1 MGKID
6 AAHDFFYTPI
16 VCSGRPFPFG
26 IAGDPDHRSLAR
38 PHSDAIRHAF
48 QSAHRAGCTQFSQRG
63 SRERSESA
71 DQLDL
76 PRVRPFGLALLCLWS
91 FHPMSFE
98 NLGLAP
104 FLLRALSE
112 QGYENPTP
120 IQEQAIP
127 LALEGRDLLA
137 GAQTGT
143 GKTAAFGL
151 PLLQH
156 LGTHPQAVNGP
167 RKPRALVLAPTREL
181 ATQVHDSL
189 RSYSKYLRIPSAC
202 IYGGVGMGNQFDVL
216 RRGVDLLVACPGR
229 LIDHLERRSVDLSG
243 IEILVL
249 DEADRMLDMGF
260 LPSIKKILAKLP
272 RQNRQTLLFSATFEE
287 SIKQLA
293 LEFMRDPAQIQVTP
307 KNTVAETITHR
318 VHPVDGARKRELLLH
333 LLAQDS
339 REQTLVF
346 GRTKHGCDK
355 LATFLEK
362 SGIKTA
368 AIHGNKSQGQR
379 LRALGDFKAGRVTV
393 LVATDIA
400 ARGIDINELPKVINY
415 DLPMV
420 PEDYV
425 HRIGRTG
432 RNGSTGQAIS
442 LVAQDEAKLLRQIV
456 RLLDKDMDI
465 RDVPGFEPQTPIRW
479 GNSAPGKAEVPG
491 GDRSPRKHARRPH
504 GDAPRHAHAGAKTG
518 GGQRDGAGR
527 GASRGAG
534 NGAPRGGAPSGQR
547 RGGGGRGPGGGGR
560 AS

>member
-1 MGKID
+1 
-6 AAHDFFYTPI
+6 
-16 VCSGRPFPFG
+16 
-26 IAGDPDHRSLAR
+26 
-38 PHSDAIRHAF
+38 
-48 QSAHRAGCTQFSQRG
+48 
-63 SRERSESA
+63 
-71 DQLDL
+71 
-76 PRVRPFGLALLCLWS
+76 
-91 FHPMSFE
+91 MSFE
-98 NLGLAP
+98 SLGLAP

-112 QGYENPTP
+112 QGYETPTA

-127 LALEGRDLLA
+127 LALAGRDLLA

-156 LGTHPQAVNGP
+156 LATNSQEVSSGGP
-167 RKPRALVLAPTREL
+167 RKPRALILTPTREL

-189 RSYSKYLRIPSAC
+189 RGYSKYLRIPSAC
-202 IYGGVGMGNQFDVL
+202 IYGGVGMGNQLDIL

-229 LIDHLERRSVDLSG
+229 LIDHIERRSIDLSG
-243 IEILVL
+243 IEVLVL

-260 LPSIKKILAKLP
+260 LPSIKRILAKLP
-272 RQNRQTLLFSATFEE
+272 KQNRQTLLFSATFEE

-355 LATFLEK
+355 LAAFLDK

-379 LRALGDFKAGRVTV
+379 LRALADFKAGRVTV

-400 ARGIDINELPKVINY
+400 ARGIDINELPKVINF

-420 PEDYV
+420 AEDYV

-432 RNGSTGQAIS
+432 RNGATGEAIS
-442 LVAQDEAKLLRQIV
+442 LVAQDEVKLLRQIV
-456 RLLDKDMDI
+456 RLLGRDMDI
-465 RDVPGFEPQTPIRW
+465 RDVPGFELQVPIRW
-479 GNSAPGKAEVPG
+479 GNSAPGKADSDM
-491 GDRSPRKHARRPH
+491 GDRGVRKTSHARRPH
-504 GDAPRHAHAGAKTG
+504 GDAPRHAHAGPKKTG
-518 GGQRDGAGR
+518 GGRREGGGGAGQAR
-527 GASRGAG
+527 AAQGQ
-534 NGAPRGGAPSGQR
+534 GQR
-547 RGGGGRGPGGGGR
+547 RGGGGRSQGSSR
-560 AS
+560 AV